1 MPNVLPLIQ
10 PVPDHAELLLQAYVT
25 GRDGSDYRTSHPDCP
40 TARPTFSCL
49 VEPQEGDLVLLAFPA
64 GAASGHILAILTRPG
79 AQQASLTLPGGARLQ
94 AGEDQLRLQAGHL
107 HLDGTQSLDLHGTRL
122 DIRAVHAQTTITHWQ
137 GWFDT
142 LQAHAVSIQY
152 GAKTLS
158 ATLGRLLSRS
168 IESFRSVQGLDET
181 RAGRSSTIV
190 QDHHQLQAGHIT
202 TRAEGFVKIDGQKI
216 DLG

>member
-1 MPNVLPLIQ
+1 MPNVLPLFQ
-10 PVPDHAELLLQAYVT
+10 PAPDHASLLQAYVT
-25 GRDGSDYRTSHPDCP
+25 GQNGSDYLTSHPDCP
-40 TARPTFSCL
+40 AARPAFSCL
-49 VEPQEGDLVLLAFPA
+49 VEPQEGDLVLLACPT
-64 GAASGHILAILTRPG
+64 GEASGHILAILTRPG
-79 AQQASLTLPGGARLQ
+79 TQQASLTLPGGARLQ
-94 AGEDQLRLQAGHL
+94 AGDDQLRLQAGLLQLDGRESL
-107 HLDGTQSLDLHGTRL
+107 HLQGTRM

-202 TRAEGFVKIDGQKI
+202 ARAEGFVKIDGQKI

>member
-1 MPNVLPLIQ
+1 MHNVLPLIQ
-10 PVPDHAELLLQAYVT
+10 PAPDPAGQLLQAHVT
-25 GRDGSDYRTSHPDCP
+25 GQDGPDYLTSHPDCP
-40 TARPTFSCL
+40 VARPAFSCL
-49 VEPQEGDLVLLAFPA
+49 MEPQAGDLVLLACPA
-64 GAASGHILAILTRPG
+64 HAASGHILAILTRPG
-79 AQQASLTLPGGARLQ
+79 AQEACLALPGGARLQ
-94 AGEDQLRLQAGHL
+94 ASDDQLRVHASHL
-107 HLDGTQSLDLHGTRL
+107 HLNAQESLDLHSPRMG
-122 DIRAVHAQTTITHWQ
+122 IRAVHAQTTITHWQ

-181 RAGRSSTIV
+181 RVGRSSTIV
-190 QDHHQLQAGHIT
+190 QDHHQLKAGHIT
-202 TRAEGFVKIDGQKI
+202 ARADGFVKIDGQKI